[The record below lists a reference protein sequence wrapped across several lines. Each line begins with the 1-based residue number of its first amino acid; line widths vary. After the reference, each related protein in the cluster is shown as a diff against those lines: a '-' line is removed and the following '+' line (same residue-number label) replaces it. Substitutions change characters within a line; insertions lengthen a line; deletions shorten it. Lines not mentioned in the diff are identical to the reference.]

1 MYPTM
6 EQVESADQM
15 QLCRWHRFSRS
26 PGAGAIGS
34 PDFRQIMDREKPI
47 MDRIVER
54 VKEGGGFTPTISKA
68 LGW

>member
-6 EQVESADQM
+6 EQVEKADQM
-15 QLCRWHRFSRS
+15 QLCRWYRFLKS
-26 PGAGAIGS
+26 PGSRAIGI
-34 PDFRQIMDREKPI
+34 DTFEEVLKREKPI

-54 VKEGGGFTPTISKA
+54 VKQGGGFTPGISKA